1 MSNVQNIKDGKLL
14 KVTYAELSNDNF
26 RNAVLNLARQPLA
39 GEAKFKV
46 KKIIESLE
54 VAEKNMVT
62 ARPEFVKKYTN
73 KDENGMPKLALDT
86 EGKPN
91 GNYEINK
98 ELEKEAIAAIDS
110 INNGVYEFE
119 AKPIFEYELL
129 NASVSAFD
137 LKALE
142 PFIVG

>member
-1 MSNVQNIKDGKLL
+1 MSNVQSIKDGKL
-14 KVTYAELSNDNF
+14 KVTYAELSNENF

-39 GEAKFKV
+39 GECKFKV

-54 VAEKNMVT
+54 IAEKNMVE
-62 ARPEFVKKYTN
+62 ARAEFVKKYTV
-73 KDENGMPKLALDT
+73 KDEKGNPQLALNED
-86 EGKPN
+86 GKPN
-91 GNYEINK
+91 GNFVINK
-98 ELEKEAIAAIDS
+98 ELEKDAIAAIDS
-110 INNGVYEFE
+110 INKGVYEFE

-142 PFIVG
+142 PFIQG